1 MNIACRILKKSNINL
16 VTIKSPYKS
25 NIQVTK
31 GMTFKNLISFI
42 FPSGPPEGKRFTVK
56 SSLDPD
62 GKQYLPE
69 QLLEGISCSNMDRC
83 WENENLFDIDD
94 V

>member
-31 GMTFKNLISFI
+31 GKTFKNLISFI

-69 QLLEGISCSNMDRC
+69 QLLEEVFFESHAQI
-83 WENENLFDIDD
+83 WIDVEKID
-94 V
+94 